1 MGSDAV
7 VDLDQDTWSVLA
19 KYNLVLT
26 TLFGLM
32 TVWVRTA
39 PPANAENVLLVQNG
53 VLALLFGSIQT
64 YAWIS
69 S

>member
-1 MGSDAV
+1 MGNDALV
-7 VDLDQDTWSVLA
+7 GLDQDTWTVLA
-19 KYNLVLT
+19 KYNLALT
-26 TLFGLM
+26 TLFGLL
-32 TVWVRTA
+32 TVWVQQA
-39 PPANAENVLLVQNG
+39 PPVNPEDVLLAQNG

>member
-1 MGSDAV
+1 MGSDSL
-7 VDLDQDTWSVLA
+7 VDLDQDTWTVLA
-19 KYNLVLT
+19 KYNLLLT
-26 TLFGLM
+26 TFFGLM

-39 PPANAENVLLVQNG
+39 PPANPESVLLIQNG
-53 VLALLFGSIQT
+53 VLALLFGSVQT

>member
-1 MGSDAV
+1 MGSDGL
-7 VDLDQDTWSVLA
+7 VDLDQDTWTVLA

-26 TLFGLM
+26 TLFGLL

-39 PPANAENVLLVQNG
+39 PPANPESVLLVQNG

>member
-1 MGSDAV
+1 MGSDAL
-7 VDLDQDTWSVLA
+7 VDLDQDTWAVLA
-19 KYNLVLT
+19 KYNLALT
-26 TLFGLM
+26 TLFGLLA
-32 TVWVRTA
+32 VWVRTA
-39 PPANAENVLLVQNG
+39 PPANAETVLLVQNG

>member
-1 MGSDAV
+1 MGSDAL

-53 VLALLFGSIQT
+53 VLALLFGSVQT

>member
-1 MGSDAV
+1 MGSDGLI
-7 VDLDQDTWSVLA
+7 DLDQDTWTVLA

-26 TLFGLM
+26 TLFGLLA
-32 TVWVRTA
+32 VWVRTA

-53 VLALLFGSIQT
+53 VLALLFGSLQT

>member
-1 MGSDAV
+1 MGSDAL

-32 TVWVRTA
+32 AVWVRAA

-53 VLALLFGSIQT
+53 VLALLFGSVQT

>member
-1 MGSDAV
+1 MGSDAL

-26 TLFGLM
+26 TLFGLL

>member
-1 MGSDAV
+1 MGRDAL
-7 VDLDQDTWSVLA
+7 VDLDQDTWTVLA

-26 TLFGLM
+26 TLFGLLA
-32 TVWVRTA
+32 VWVRTA
-39 PPANAENVLLVQNG
+39 PPANPERVLLIQNG